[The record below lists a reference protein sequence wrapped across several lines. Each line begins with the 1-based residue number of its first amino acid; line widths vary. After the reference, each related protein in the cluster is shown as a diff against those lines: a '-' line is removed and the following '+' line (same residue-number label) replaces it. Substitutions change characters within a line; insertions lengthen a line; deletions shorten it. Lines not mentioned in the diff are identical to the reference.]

1 MIKSSIL
8 KQMDWKLCRK
18 VIKSDN
24 DKKTDSYDKKTD
36 FFNKEANFYD
46 NQIHST
52 SFSNNENNEVNVF
65 LEITKDFN
73 VLTSNFFFFYYRKP
87 ILNTL
92 LPIAIFA
99 PTEKIPLQTDDNKN
113 KFSIENVVT
122 NFCSIVYSLNL
133 LDVS

>member
-52 SFSNNENNEVNVF
+52 SFSNNENNSNNEVNVF

-73 VLTSNFFFFYYRKP
+73 VSTSNFFF
-87 ILNTL
+87 L
-92 LPIAIFA
+92 L
-99 PTEKIPLQTDDNKN
+99 
-113 KFSIENVVT
+113 
-122 NFCSIVYSLNL
+122 
-133 LDVS
+133 

>member
-1 MIKSSIL
+1 MRIKNLMGSVRSGL
-8 KQMDWKLCRK
+8 GKLDSFTLERSK
-18 VIKSDN
+18 NHLIRTFLRNGRLRVNFIKFV
-24 DKKTDSYDKKTD
+24 Y
-36 FFNKEANFYD
+36 
-46 NQIHST
+46 
-52 SFSNNENNEVNVF
+52 
-65 LEITKDFN
+65 
-73 VLTSNFFFFYYRKP
+73 FYYRKP